1 MCRNVPQNIL
11 TKGNII
17 WSIEFKDFVSISP
30 SSSVKKVVDVRLIMQ
45 ILQASLIL
53 NFLNLSPI
61 PKYLR
66 IRKKKLNLYWLEW
79 KSIAQNW
86 SELHKCSHTGNT
98 LLYILVH
105 K

>member
-17 WSIEFKDFVSISP
+17 WIIEFKDFVSISP

-53 NFLNLSPI
+53 NFLNLSPS
-61 PKYLR
+61 P
-66 IRKKKLNLYWLEW
+66 
-79 KSIAQNW
+79 
-86 SELHKCSHTGNT
+86 
-98 LLYILVH
+98 
-105 K
+105 